1 MKKGNKEDANLLHAH
16 LQPQTDSDNGAHAT
30 LAKHCLYKSGASL
43 NTKVRSRDLIRTIS
57 TYLSEHKQP
66 DVGQDLLLQDKVGSL
81 AGRHLEELLKEER
94 AVQVGPQLA
103 HPLLDGLDQQEN
115 CRRLHNMWKTF
126 LRQKVPNLSMAKL
139 IRAAESS
146 LRWLVN

>member
-43 NTKVRSRDLIRTIS
+43 NTKIWSHESILIIS
-57 TYLSEHKQP
+57 THLGEHKQS
-66 DVGQDLLLQDKVGSL
+66 DVGQDLLLQDVVGSL
-81 AGRHLEELLKEER
+81 AGRHLEELLKEEG

-103 HPLLDGLDQQEN
+103 HRLPDGFDQQEN
-115 CRRLHNMWKTF
+115 CGRLHNMWKTF
-126 LRQKVPNLSMAKL
+126 LRHKS
-139 IRAAESS
+139 AE
-146 LRWLVN
+146 LVNGQLDKGGRFLRQMAG

>member
-43 NTKVRSRDLIRTIS
+43 NTKVWSHESILIIS
-57 TYLSEHKQP
+57 THLGEHKQS

-103 HPLLDGLDQQEN
+103 HQLGLLRHLPLC
-115 CRRLHNMWKTF
+115 CRGCSIPMV
-126 LRQKVPNLSMAKL
+126 VPRHRTSQSSRHQLQS
-139 IRAAESS
+139 SPSTS
-146 LRWLVN
+146 LRHF